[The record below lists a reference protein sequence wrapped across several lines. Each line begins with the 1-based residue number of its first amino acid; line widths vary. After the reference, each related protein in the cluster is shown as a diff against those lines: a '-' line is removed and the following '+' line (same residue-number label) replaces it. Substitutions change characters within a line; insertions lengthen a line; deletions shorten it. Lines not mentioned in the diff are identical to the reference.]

1 MISGIQKGSDQL
13 QHSENMIQIILAAIG
28 GALGWFFGG
37 FDGFW
42 YTLVVLVIIDYLSGV
57 MCAVIEKKLSSEIGF
72 RGICKKVAIFLL
84 VGVGNVLDQR
94 ILGSGNALRTTV
106 IFFYCA
112 NEGISLLENAV
123 KIGIP
128 VPQKLKDTLLQVKN
142 SSSH

>member
-1 MISGIQKGSDQL
+1 M

-42 YTLVVLVIIDYLSGV
+42 YTLVVLVIVDYLSGV
-57 MCAVIEKKLSSEIGF
+57 MCAVIEKKLSSEFGF

-112 NEGISLLENAV
+112 NEGMILSRLVDTFSSRVLYPMLPLSGNHSIAV
-123 KIGIP
+123 
-128 VPQKLKDTLLQVKN
+128 VLSWEEDL
-142 SSSH
+142 H